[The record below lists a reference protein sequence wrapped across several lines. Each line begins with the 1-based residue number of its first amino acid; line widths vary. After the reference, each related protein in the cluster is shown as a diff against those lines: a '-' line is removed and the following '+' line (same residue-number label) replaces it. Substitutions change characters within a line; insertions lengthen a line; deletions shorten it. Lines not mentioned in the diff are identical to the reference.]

1 MEKILISE
9 EELEAE
15 LWKIENVELPDLK
28 IKYLEKQAVL
38 SECQGFVSQKILLE
52 VEMAKEEYIQ
62 KRDRAGELRNM
73 LSVISDSYESI

>member
-1 MEKILISE
+1 MIRE

-15 LWKIENVELPDLK
+15 LLKIENVELPDLK

>member
-1 MEKILISE
+1 MISE

-15 LWKIENVELPDLK
+15 LWEIENVELPDLK

-38 SECQGFVSQKILLE
+38 SECQGFVSQKSLLE

-62 KRDRAGELRNM
+62 KRERAGELRNM
-73 LSVISDSYESI
+73 LSVISDSYESV